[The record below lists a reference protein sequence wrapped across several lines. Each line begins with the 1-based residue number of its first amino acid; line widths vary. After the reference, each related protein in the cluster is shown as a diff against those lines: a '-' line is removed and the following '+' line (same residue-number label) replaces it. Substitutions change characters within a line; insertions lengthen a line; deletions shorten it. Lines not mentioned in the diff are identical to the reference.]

1 MQQTNRSEKA
11 QKMLVGRLSKELERK
26 LGIFDGASV
35 EKEYRKYCTSIKLS
49 NHESNM
55 LTFAEIDT
63 ARVIVKKY
71 ADKYGENNIY
81 AVLTTEPYPVS
92 IGGVSDWLSRPV
104 MEVFIWN
111 RGEA

>member
-1 MQQTNRSEKA
+1 MQQTKRSEKA
-11 QKMLVGRLSKELERK
+11 QRMLVGRLSKEFERK
-26 LGIFDGASV
+26 LGIFEGANI
-35 EKEYRKYCTSIKLS
+35 EKEYRKYSSSIKIS

-71 ADKYGENNIY
+71 ADRYGENNIY
-81 AVLTTEPYPVS
+81 AVMTTELYPVS

-111 RGEA
+111 